1 MKKTSL
7 LGVAISATVLVSLV
21 GSRVSPAQSSS
32 MPVAPVSSLVP
43 INPIVPASPV
53 CKSSAAPIDQ
63 STILDSL
70 LAANNGAVSGC
81 GVGSR
86 GPGGGVVFY
95 DAGGLKWWGRYLEA
109 VVLSSQ
115 SNTTWSSRSNS
126 QTSLYTGDAATVQ
139 RQRVDAKAIGMG
151 RINTELIV
159 QQSGPGVY
167 AAIRAAKYRR
177 NGLDDWFLPSK
188 DELNA
193 LYDYKALSYGKASVA
208 NLAEGTFWSSTE
220 AWKNIAWYQ
229 IFNDGTQ
236 FSDSYILASKGG
248 NKGRTSNIQYP
259 GTSYPG
265 RPYQV
270 VAVRAFP
277 QGTGEVPVTSFP
289 KLTGNSCTNEGP
301 CAVGDIGPAG
311 GVVFYDAGRSMSW
324 GRYLEV
330 SPKEAEKIGWPW
342 RKPGYSPESD
352 RIYDEKGEPSRIK
365 RVRSKAVGM
374 GWSNT
379 RAIVNE
385 YGRGK
390 YAARAAWDYTANGY
404 DDWFLP
410 SADELELMYN
420 VLYAVEKPLIA
431 FAPTYYWSSSE
442 YDLKNA
448 WTVLFRSGQRFDREG
463 WFTTKDTGKPNA
475 MRVRPIR
482 AFG

>member
-1 MKKTSL
+1 VKKIAL
-7 LGVAISATVLVSLV
+7 LGLAVSAAVVASLV

-32 MPVAPVSSLVP
+32 MPVAPVGS
-43 INPIVPASPV
+43 IVSVSPV

-63 STILDSL
+63 STILDTPL
-70 LAANNGAVSGC
+70 EVNVGAVSGC

-86 GPGGGVVFY
+86 GPGGGIVFY
-95 DAGGLKWWGRYLEA
+95 DAGELKWWGRYLEA
-109 VVLSSQ
+109 VVLPTQ
-115 SNTTWSSRSNS
+115 ENTTWSSPAKS

-167 AAIRAAKYRR
+167 AAVRAANYRK

-193 LYDYKALSYGKASVA
+193 LYDFKALSYRQLTLSDLV
-208 NLAEGTFWSSTE
+208 EGTFWSSTE

-248 NKGRTSNIQYP
+248 NKRRTSNIQYP

-265 RPYQV
+265 RQYQV

-277 QGTGEVPVTSFP
+277 QGTGEVPPTSFP
-289 KLTGNSCTNEGP
+289 KLTGNSCTNQGP

-311 GVVFYDAGRSMSW
+311 GVVFYDAGSTKPW

-330 SPKEAEKIGWPW
+330 SPKSAEVIGWPW
-342 RKPGYSPESD
+342 RKPGYDHKTDLVYPL
-352 RIYDEKGEPSRIK
+352 GGTFSRLS
-365 RVRSKAVGM
+365 RVESKAIGM
-374 GWSNT
+374 GAKNT
-379 RAIVNE
+379 RAIVMA
-385 YGRGK
+385 YGSGR
-390 YAARAAWDYTANGY
+390 YAARHAFDYEVNGY
-404 DDWFLP
+404 SDWFMP
-410 SADELELMYN
+410 SADELDEMYN
-420 VLYAVEKPLIA
+420 VLYAVEEPLSP

-463 WFTTKDTGKPNA
+463 WFTAKDTGKPNA